1 MADPYRSSGEVR
13 KDILASIPAER
24 WPYAVT
30 TALHPKRTVP
40 SPQGGIL
47 RDPRREEEP
56 ITVLAGAVTSSYQRT
71 SAPP

>member
-1 MADPYRSSGEVR
+1 MADPYRSSGAAR
-13 KDILASIPAER
+13 KGGAADPCR
-24 WPYAVT
+24 AVAVCGDNRPPPHT
-30 TALHPKRTVP
+30 LVP